1 MADFVDAPA
10 PVTPEP
16 EKLPVTDFDFTF
28 MGRELPLQVTV
39 WSSMGD
45 TWVHTVDGYL
55 FKFPRLGIEQEVLKT
70 NMLSV
75 QKWET
80 KRVPFSAE
88 EFQRKM
94 AEAKKKKNDG
104 KEAR

>member
-28 MGRELPLQVTV
+28 MGREFPRQVTV
-39 WSSMGD
+39 WHSLGD
-45 TWVHTVDGYL
+45 TWAHTPEGYL
-55 FKFPRLGIEQEVLKT
+55 FKFPRLDTEHEVLKR
-70 NMLSV
+70 NMLDV
-75 QKWET
+75 VMVHG
-80 KRVPFSAE
+80 KRTPFSME

-94 AEAKKKKNDG
+94 AEAKKKNDG
-104 KEAR
+104 KENR